1 MPRRAPAA
9 VAHNG
14 YLYIVG
20 GIDGN
25 GHYVQ
30 PVEYAPILENGT
42 LGKWQ
47 RTSPIIEGRFYN
59 AVVAFNGYLYTLG
72 GGSGAPIGDLGG
84 SGLEL
89 IALALIAG
97 AIAYKPLKQSLFRQS

>member
-1 MPRRAPAA
+1 MKPNKTTLSFWHGMAMSGIALVVSSNQVAAQSARAYE
-9 VAHNG
+9 VANC
-14 YLYIVG
+14 
-20 GIDGN
+20 
-25 GHYVQ
+25 
-30 PVEYAPILENGT
+30 
-42 LGKWQ
+42 
-47 RTSPIIEGRFYN
+47 N
-59 AVVAFNGYLYTLG
+59 ASFKGCSG